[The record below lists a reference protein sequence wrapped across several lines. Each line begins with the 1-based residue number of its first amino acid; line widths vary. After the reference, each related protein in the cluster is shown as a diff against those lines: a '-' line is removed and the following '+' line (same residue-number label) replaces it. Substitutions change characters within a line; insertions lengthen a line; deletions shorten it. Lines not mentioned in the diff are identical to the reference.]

1 MADSP
6 SSSQA
11 CLNPDCQEDNTHKI
25 ENCPWMKC
33 KHCKKLGHSK
43 PDCPDYKCS
52 ICFKNG
58 HLEEQHHLDCAVC
71 DTQYNHD
78 TEDCPMN
85 KKCLNCGK
93 EGHIKSKCPQINC
106 TKCGENGHF
115 LHQHDLFCQVCQ
127 SSYQHNTENCRNI
140 PPCKTCGQYGHF
152 KNACPKSGQGSP
164 HRDQESPYDP
174 CDEIIDDDT
183 SSIEEIEVF
192 SSNSK
197 SKDLGSN
204 PQGSSGGSGMKLL
217 SVRADLFS
225 DENSAGP
232 SASVEDSM
240 VVKKDLTNPKGSS
253 NRSQKSRSQDK
264 ASSSSINRRSKSPT
278 AQRSSRS
285 QRSQKSKDRDQYS
298 SSPSPPP
305 VNKTASPASSSAQGG
320 AGSNPARVL
329 KKPNIGF
336 PASFAAR
343 KKSADS
349 PKRNSAT
356 PSLSPSPQ
364 RSNSPSLGRSGRSP
378 VGSRRSKSPH
388 GSRRSPPLRG
398 SRRSPQPRSPP
409 RERFETTS
417 GMRRLRRSP
426 SPIR

>member
-1 MADSP
+1 MH
-6 SSSQA
+6 
-11 CLNPDCQEDNTHKI
+11 CEECGKI
-25 ENCPWMKC
+25 
-33 KHCKKLGHSK
+33 
-43 PDCPDYKCS
+43 
-52 ICFKNG
+52 G
-58 HLEEQHHLDCAVC
+58 HLKEQCNLDCAVC
-71 DTQYNHD
+71 DTQYNHE
-78 TEDCPMN
+78 TEDCPQN

-93 EGHIKSKCPQINC
+93 EGHMKSKCPQIKC
-106 TKCGENGHF
+106 TKCGEIGHF
-115 LHQHDLFCQVCQ
+115 LDQHDLFCQVCQ
-127 SSYQHNTENCRNI
+127 MQYQHNTENCRNI

-152 KNACPKSGQGSP
+152 KNACPNSGQGSP

-197 SKDLGSN
+197 SKDLCSN

-232 SASVEDSM
+232 SVLVEDSM

-253 NRSQKSRSQDK
+253 NRSQKARSQDK
-264 ASSSSINRRSKSPT
+264 INRRSKSPT

-285 QRSQKSKDRDQYS
+285 RRSPKSKDRDQYS

-305 VNKTASPASSSAQGG
+305 VNKTASPASSSAQEG

-364 RSNSPSLGRSGRSP
+364 RSNSSSLGRSGRSP

-388 GSRRSPPLRG
+388 GSRRSSPLRG
-398 SRRSPQPRSPP
+398 SRRSPPPRSPP
-409 RERFETTS
+409 RERFDSNS
-417 GMRRLRRSP
+417 GGTRRLRRSP

>member
-1 MADSP
+1 ME
-6 SSSQA
+6 Q
-11 CLNPDCQEDNTHKI
+11 CLLFCPVCQ
-25 ENCPWMKC
+25 CQ
-33 KHCKKLGHSK
+33 
-43 PDCPDYKCS
+43 Y
-52 ICFKNG
+52 
-58 HLEEQHHLDCAVC
+58 QHNL
-71 DTQYNHD
+71 
-78 TEDCPMN
+78 EDCPN
-85 KKCLNCGK
+85 K
-93 EGHIKSKCPQINC
+93 
-106 TKCGENGHF
+106 
-115 LHQHDLFCQVCQ
+115 
-127 SSYQHNTENCRNI
+127 
-140 PPCKTCGQYGHF
+140 PPCKNCGQFGHF
-152 KNACPKSGQGSP
+152 KNSCPNIGQGSQ
-164 HRDQESPYDP
+164 HKDQESPYDP

-204 PQGSSGGSGMKLL
+204 PQGSSRGSGNPKGSSGGSGNPQGSSGGSGMKLL
-217 SVRADLFS
+217 SVRGDLFS
-225 DENSAGP
+225 DENSAVP
-232 SASVEDSM
+232 SVLVEDPM

-264 ASSSSINRRSKSPT
+264 INRRSKSPT

-285 QRSQKSKDRDQYS
+285 RRSPKAKDREQYS

-305 VNKTASPASSSAQGG
+305 ANKTASPASSSAQEG
-320 AGSNPARVL
+320 AGSNLARVL

-349 PKRNSAT
+349 PKRNSTT

-364 RSNSPSLGRSGRSP
+364 RSISPTLGRSDRSS

-388 GSRRSPPLRG
+388 GSRRSPLLRG

-409 RERFETTS
+409 RERFDNNS

>member
-1 MADSP
+1 ME
-6 SSSQA
+6 Q
-11 CLNPDCQEDNTHKI
+11 CL
-25 ENCPWMKC
+25 
-33 KHCKKLGHSK
+33 
-43 PDCPDYKCS
+43 
-52 ICFKNG
+52 
-58 HLEEQHHLDCAVC
+58 
-71 DTQYNHD
+71 
-78 TEDCPMN
+78 
-85 KKCLNCGK
+85 
-93 EGHIKSKCPQINC
+93 
-106 TKCGENGHF
+106 
-115 LHQHDLFCQVCQ
+115 LFCPVCQ
-127 SSYQHNTENCRNI
+127 CQYQHNIDDCPNK
-140 PPCKTCGQYGHF
+140 PPCKNCGQFGHY
-152 KNACPKSGQGSP
+152 KTTCPKNIGQGSQ
-164 HRDQESPYDP
+164 HKDQESPYDP

-204 PQGSSGGSGMKLL
+204 PKGSSGGSGLKLL

-232 SASVEDSM
+232 SASVEDPM

-253 NRSQKSRSQDK
+253 NRSQKSRSQD
-264 ASSSSINRRSKSPT
+264 NRRSKSPT

-305 VNKTASPASSSAQGG
+305 INKTSSPASSSAQGG

-349 PKRNSAT
+349 PKRNSTT

-409 RERFETTS
+409 RDRFETTS
-417 GMRRLRRSP
+417 GMRRSRRSP

>member
-1 MADSP
+1 M
-6 SSSQA
+6 
-11 CLNPDCQEDNTHKI
+11 E
-25 ENCPWMKC
+25 
-33 KHCKKLGHSK
+33 
-43 PDCPDYKCS
+43 
-52 ICFKNG
+52 
-58 HLEEQHHLDCAVC
+58 
-71 DTQYNHD
+71 
-78 TEDCPMN
+78 
-85 KKCLNCGK
+85 KCL
-93 EGHIKSKCPQINC
+93 
-106 TKCGENGHF
+106 
-115 LHQHDLFCQVCQ
+115 LFCPVCQ
-127 SSYQHNTENCRNI
+127 SSYQHNFEDCPNK
-140 PPCKTCGQYGHF
+140 PPCKNCGQFGHF
-152 KNACPKSGQGSP
+152 KMSCPNIGQGSP

-174 CDEIIDDDT
+174 CDEIIDDDDT

-204 PQGSSGGSGMKLL
+204 PQGSSGSSGGSGMKLL

-232 SASVEDSM
+232 SASVEDPM
-240 VVKKDLTNPKGSS
+240 VIDKDLTNPKGSS

-264 ASSSSINRRSKSPT
+264 ASSSSINRRSKSPA

-285 QRSQKSKDRDQYS
+285 QRSPKSKDRDQYS

-305 VNKTASPASSSAQGG
+305 VNKTASPASSSAQEG

>member
-1 MADSP
+1 ME
-6 SSSQA
+6 Q
-11 CLNPDCQEDNTHKI
+11 CLLFCPVCQCQYQHNLEDCPNK
-25 ENCPWMKC
+25 PPC
-33 KHCKKLGHSK
+33 KHC
-43 PDCPDYKCS
+43 
-52 ICFKNG
+52 
-58 HLEEQHHLDCAVC
+58 
-71 DTQYNHD
+71 
-78 TEDCPMN
+78 
-85 KKCLNCGK
+85 
-93 EGHIKSKCPQINC
+93 
-106 TKCGENGHF
+106 
-115 LHQHDLFCQVCQ
+115 
-127 SSYQHNTENCRNI
+127 
-140 PPCKTCGQYGHF
+140 GQFGHF
-152 KNACPKSGQGSP
+152 KNSCPNIGQGSQ
-164 HRDQESPYDP
+164 HKDQESPYDP

-197 SKDLGSN
+197 SNDLGSN

-217 SVRADLFS
+217 SVRGDLFS

-232 SASVEDSM
+232 SVSVKDPM

-278 AQRSSRS
+278 AQRSPRSR
-285 QRSQKSKDRDQYS
+285 RSPKSKNRDQYS

-305 VNKTASPASSSAQGG
+305 VNKTTSPASSSAQGG
-320 AGSNPARVL
+320 AGSNSARVL

-336 PASFAAR
+336 PASFAAL

-349 PKRNSAT
+349 PKRNSTT

-398 SRRSPQPRSPP
+398 SSRRSPPPRSPP
-409 RERFETTS
+409 RERFDNNS

>member
-1 MADSP
+1 MENIFLK
-6 SSSQA
+6 
-11 CLNPDCQEDNTHKI
+11 LNI
-25 ENCPWMKC
+25 EIGSFN
-33 KHCKKLGHSK
+33 
-43 PDCPDYKCS
+43 
-52 ICFKNG
+52 IITFK
-58 HLEEQHHLDCAVC
+58 
-71 DTQYNHD
+71 
-78 TEDCPMN
+78 N

-93 EGHIKSKCPQINC
+93 EGHIKSNCPQMNNQIC
-106 TKCGENGHF
+106 TKCGESGHFFGQHDLYCDVCDEQYYHNTEDCPKNKICLNCGEEGHMKSKCPQIKCTKCGEIGHF
-115 LHQHDLFCQVCQ
+115 LDQHHLFCSNCQ
-127 SSYQHNTENCRNI
+127 SYYQHNLENCPRL
-140 PPCKTCGQYGHF
+140 PPCKNCGEFGHF
-152 KNACPKSGQGSP
+152 KPACPNIGQGSQ
-164 HRDQESPYDP
+164 HKDQESPYDP

-197 SKDLGSN
+197 SNDLGSN
-204 PQGSSGGSGMKLL
+204 PKGSSGGSGMKLL
-217 SVRADLFS
+217 SVRGDLFS

-232 SASVEDSM
+232 SVLVEDP
-240 VVKKDLTNPKGSS
+240 NPKGSS

-285 QRSQKSKDRDQYS
+285 QRSPKSKVRDQYS

-305 VNKTASPASSSAQGG
+305 VNKTASPASSSAQGD
-320 AGSNPARVL
+320 AGSNLARVL

-349 PKRNSAT
+349 PKRNSTT

-364 RSNSPSLGRSGRSP
+364 RSISPTLGRSDRSS

-398 SRRSPQPRSPP
+398 SRRSPPPRSPP
-409 RERFETTS
+409 RERFDNNS

>member
-1 MADSP
+1 MKECHLFCP
-6 SSSQA
+6 V
-11 CLNPDCQEDNTHKI
+11 CQ
-25 ENCPWMKC
+25 CQ
-33 KHCKKLGHSK
+33 
-43 PDCPDYKCS
+43 Y
-52 ICFKNG
+52 
-58 HLEEQHHLDCAVC
+58 QHNL
-71 DTQYNHD
+71 
-78 TEDCPMN
+78 EDCPN
-85 KKCLNCGK
+85 K
-93 EGHIKSKCPQINC
+93 
-106 TKCGENGHF
+106 
-115 LHQHDLFCQVCQ
+115 
-127 SSYQHNTENCRNI
+127 
-140 PPCKTCGQYGHF
+140 PPCKNCGQFGHY
-152 KNACPKSGQGSP
+152 KSSCPDIEQGSQ
-164 HRDQESPYDP
+164 HKDQGSPYDP
-174 CDEIIDDDT
+174 CDEIIDDDDT

-204 PQGSSGGSGMKLL
+204 PKGSSGGSGMKLL
-217 SVRADLFS
+217 SVRGDLFS

-232 SASVEDSM
+232 GDLLKDSM

-253 NRSQKSRSQDK
+253 DRSQKSRSQDK

-305 VNKTASPASSSAQGG
+305 VNKTASPASSSSQGG

-329 KKPNIGF
+329 KKPYIGF

-349 PKRNSAT
+349 PKRNSTT

-364 RSNSPSLGRSGRSP
+364 RSNSPSHGRSGRSP
-378 VGSRRSKSPH
+378 LGSRRSKSPH

-409 RERFETTS
+409 RERFDNNS